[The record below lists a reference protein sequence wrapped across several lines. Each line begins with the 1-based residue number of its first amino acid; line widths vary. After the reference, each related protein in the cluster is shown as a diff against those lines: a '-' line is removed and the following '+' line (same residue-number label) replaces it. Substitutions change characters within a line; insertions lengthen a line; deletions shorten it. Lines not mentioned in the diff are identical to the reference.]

1 MIYENLK
8 KNQKIIKKVILP
20 KISINFVD
28 GAFVEITD
36 CHIDDEY
43 TIQMFN
49 DGRLHYQSKLKK
61 NMWSRSGIKYF
72 VNWNIKIH
80 NSKSK
85 EIILDYNVNFEN
97 KRVYIAFDSSSIG
110 DTLAWIPYVEEF
122 RKKHNC
128 EITVSTFH
136 NYLFIEQYNNIQF
149 VNPGQIVQ
157 NIYAMYKIGWYYEN
171 DQFKSSQN
179 PKDFKLLP
187 LQQTICDILGLE
199 YTEIKPLLRQPNI
212 QKQKKVGL
220 GLHSTAQA
228 KYWNNPGG
236 WQRVVDYLKGIGY
249 EVVIYSKEND
259 GYMGNFHP
267 KGATKFKGG
276 SLQEVIDDLST
287 CDLFIGLGSGL
298 SWLAWSCGLPVV
310 LISGFSKPYSETV
323 TDTYRVFNE
332 NVCNGCFNTHKLDAG
347 DWNWCPVY
355 KGTERQFEC
364 TKQITA
370 EMVIDKIN
378 EALKVTSI

>member
-28 GAFVEITD
+28 GAFIEINNSED
-36 CHIDDEY
+36 SKEY
-43 TIQMFN
+43 TMQMF
-49 DGRLHYQSKLKK
+49 DGDKLHYQCKLTKG
-61 NMWSRSGIKYF
+61 MWAKSGIKYF
-72 VNWNIKIH
+72 TNWNIKLIDSRT
-80 NSKSK
+80 N
-85 EIILDYNVNFEN
+85 EIVTDYMFNTEN
-97 KRVYIAFDSSSIG
+97 KRVYIAFDSKSIG

-128 EITVSTFH
+128 EVIVSTFH
-136 NYLFIEQYNNIQF
+136 NELFRDQYKNVEF
-149 VNPGQIVQ
+149 VNPGQVVH
-157 NIYAMYKIGWYYEN
+157 NLYAMYKIGWYYEN
-171 DQFKSSQN
+171 GQFKSSQN
-179 PKDFKLLP
+179 PRDFKLLP

-199 YTEIKPLLRQPNI
+199 YKEIKPLLKQSTI
-212 QKQKKVGL
+212 QKRKKVGL
-220 GLHSTAQA
+220 GIHSTAQS

-236 WQRVVDYLKGIGY
+236 WQKVVDYLKSLGY
-249 EVVIYSKEND
+249 EVMIYSKEND

-267 KGATKFKGG
+267 KGVDKFKGG
-276 SLQEVIDDLST
+276 SLQDVIDDLSN
-287 CDLFIGLGSGL
+287 CELFIGLGSGL
-298 SWLAWSCGLPVV
+298 SWVAWSCGLPVV

-347 DWNWCPVY
+347 DWNWCPIH

-370 EMVIDKIN
+370 EMVIDKVN
-378 EALKVTSI
+378 EALKISSI

>member
-136 NYLFIEQYNNIQF
+136 NYLFIEQ
-149 VNPGQIVQ
+149 
-157 NIYAMYKIGWYYEN
+157 IG
-171 DQFKSSQN
+171 
-179 PKDFKLLP
+179 
-187 LQQTICDILGLE
+187 
-199 YTEIKPLLRQPNI
+199 RAH
-212 QKQKKVGL
+212 V
-220 GLHSTAQA
+220 
-228 KYWNNPGG
+228 
-236 WQRVVDYLKGIGY
+236 
-249 EVVIYSKEND
+249 
-259 GYMGNFHP
+259 
-267 KGATKFKGG
+267 
-276 SLQEVIDDLST
+276 
-287 CDLFIGLGSGL
+287 
-298 SWLAWSCGLPVV
+298 
-310 LISGFSKPYSETV
+310 
-323 TDTYRVFNE
+323 
-332 NVCNGCFNTHKLDAG
+332 
-347 DWNWCPVY
+347 
-355 KGTERQFEC
+355 
-364 TKQITA
+364 
-370 EMVIDKIN
+370 
-378 EALKVTSI
+378 